1 MKSQWNQPAKTFALI
16 LVIAI
21 LTTGS
26 SCSTAEI
33 IGTTVGSTIG
43 FGRTP
48 SNDLEQVYYLGVFDP
63 QEQIPTTI
71 YRVIV
76 KGQASAISRMD
87 FGSGWVPAEMVDSL
101 NTSIGFDPK
110 TGISKIKSGDSKNNS
125 SINNGRRLMLFGPE
139 GFREAPANHR
149 LVIVMGSSP
158 EKYFAAIDS
167 ALGTVGKVRMEQLD
181 KKARD
186 QLVQEML
193 SISQS
198 QKNLKDLQITT
209 LTLKDN

>member
-1 MKSQWNQPAKTFALI
+1 MKAYRNHPVKLIAL
-16 LVIAI
+16 LLLTGFV
-21 LTTGS
+21 TTGS
-26 SCSTAEI
+26 TCSTSEI
-33 IGTTVGSTIG
+33 IGSTVGSTVG

-63 QEQIPTTI
+63 KEQIPSTI

-76 KGQASAISRMD
+76 RGQASAISQMD

-110 TGISKIKSGDSKNNS
+110 TGLSKKTSSSDS
-125 SINNGRRLMLFGPE
+125 SIKDGRKLMLFGPE
-139 GFREAPANHR
+139 GFREAPENHR

-158 EKYFAAIDS
+158 ENYFAAIDS
-167 ALGTVGKVRMEQLD
+167 ALGTVGEVRMEQLD
-181 KKARD
+181 KRARD

-193 SISQS
+193 SINKT
-198 QKNLKDLQITT
+198 QKSLKDLQIKT
-209 LTLKDN
+209 LTLKSN